1 MNEFNTYE
9 FVVAQKHEGKVQ
21 LFRILAVVSYVL
33 FFCVVAA
40 ALILL
45 HFPWLVAVLPIF
57 EWILIFFTWRYRVHH
72 VLLYL
77 WWTFPQNRFGNCHQA
92 FSGNSSA
99 GRCGAVQIGGTRHS
113 KGVPFYLLGR
123 CTGYL
128 LCSVGGGRRV
138 VGRPV

>member
-45 HFPWLVAVLPIF
+45 HFPWMVAVLPIF
-57 EWILIFFTWRYRVHH
+57 EWILSVCRV
-72 VLLYL
+72 
-77 WWTFPQNRFGNCHQA
+77 
-92 FSGNSSA
+92 
-99 GRCGAVQIGGTRHS
+99 
-113 KGVPFYLLGR
+113 
-123 CTGYL
+123 
-128 LCSVGGGRRV
+128 
-138 VGRPV
+138 